1 MLGRDS
7 KMSEPPSIPPT
18 LEELVARITDE
29 NRHEEIPW
37 GDPMGRE
44 ILDSGPSTTSPE
56 KRAAKMNTMK
66 AMTCRI
72 VDGRVEIPEELAAE
86 GSQVVVLVPADDEP
100 VRLSPEEEQDLWESM
115 EEIRRGEFVDGRDLL
130 NELRSRHL

>member
-1 MLGRDS
+1 
-7 KMSEPPSIPPT
+7 MSEPPSTPPLT

-29 NRHEEIPW
+29 NRHEEIAW
-37 GDPMGRE
+37 GDPIGRE
-44 ILDSGPSTTSPE
+44 ILDSGPSTTSSE
-56 KRAAKMNTMK
+56 IRAAKMSTMK

-72 VDGRVEIPEELAAE
+72 VDGRVEVPADLAPE
-86 GSQVVVLVPADDEP
+86 GSQVVVLVPADGEP